1 MNKRE
6 KNLIIITLAMI
17 TICLIIFSKYIIDLH
32 NMQRD
37 LGERLAQLEVD
48 YKIYEMNL
56 SEIQENN

>member
-6 KNLIIITLAMI
+6 KNLIIITLVMI
-17 TICLIIFSKYIIDLH
+17 TMCLIIFSKYIIDLH

-48 YKIYEMNL
+48 YKIYEHDFR
-56 SEIQENN
+56 EE

>member
-6 KNLIIITLAMI
+6 KNLIIITLVMI
-17 TICLIIFSKYIIDLH
+17 TMCLIIFSKYIIDLH